1 MKLKSKFYA
10 FLKKYIGGIVGWMFR
25 VHVHGAENEPTAED
39 GPYIVVANHISNADP
54 VFLCVALN
62 HQQPHFMAKKEL
74 FKVPLVNKLVAA
86 LGAYPVNRGG
96 ADVGAIKKTISLL
109 SEGVSIGMFPQGHR
123 QKGKDPRETE
133 VKTGVAMVAVRAK
146 AQILPCFIETKK
158 RKWTPFCRVD
168 VYVGK
173 PISYEELN
181 YNSEQAGEYARI
193 SNYVFDKIC
202 TIGETAHDQK

>member
-1 MKLKSKFYA
+1 MKSKFYA
-10 FLKKYIGGIVGWMFR
+10 FLKKTIGGLVGWMFR
-25 VHVHGAENEPTAED
+25 VHVHGAENEPTQEE

-86 LGAYPVNRGG
+86 LGAYPVDRGG
-96 ADVGAIKKTISLL
+96 ADVGAIKKTIKML
-109 SEGVSIGMFPQGHR
+109 GDGISIGMFPQGHR
-123 QKGKDPRETE
+123 QRGIDPRETE

-146 AQILPCFIETKK
+146 ATVLPCFIETKK
-158 RKWTPFCRVD
+158 RKWSAFCRVD

-173 PISYEELN
+173 PIKFEELA
-181 YNSEQAGEYARI
+181 YDAEASGEYARI
-193 SNYVFDKIC
+193 SNYVFDKVC
-202 TIGETAHDQK
+202 AIGENAHAE

>member
-1 MKLKSKFYA
+1 MKSKAYIWVVKYLSGLVR
-10 FLKKYIGGIVGWMFR
+10 FLFR
-25 VHVHGAENEPTAED
+25 ITSYGSENEPRAEE
-39 GPYIVVANHISNADP
+39 GPYIIISNHISNLDP
-54 VFLCVALN
+54 IFLCCATK

-146 AQILPCFIETKK
+146 AQVLPCFIETKK

-173 PISYEELN
+173 PVSYEELN
-181 YNSEQAGEYARI
+181 YNSEEIGEYARI
-193 SNYVFDKIC
+193 ANYVFDRVC
-202 TIGETAHDQK
+202 TIGETAHEQK

>member
-1 MKLKSKFYA
+1 MKSKFYA
-10 FLKKYIGGIVGWMFR
+10 FLKKTIGGLVGWMFR
-25 VHVHGAENEPTAED
+25 VHVHGAENEPTQEE

-96 ADVGAIKKTISLL
+96 ADVGAIKKTIKML
-109 SEGVSIGMFPQGHR
+109 GDGISIGMFPQGHR
-123 QKGKDPRETE
+123 QRGIDPRETE

-146 AQILPCFIETKK
+146 ATILPCFIETKK
-158 RKWTPFCRVD
+158 RKWSAFCRVD

-173 PISYEELN
+173 PIKFEELA
-181 YNSEQAGEYARI
+181 YDAEATGEYARI
-193 SNYVFDKIC
+193 SNYVFDKVC
-202 TIGETAHDQK
+202 LIGENAHAE

>member
-1 MKLKSKFYA
+1 MKSKFYA
-10 FLKKYIGGIVGWMFR
+10 FLKKTIGGLVGWMFR
-25 VHVHGAENEPTAED
+25 VRVHGAENEPTAEQ
-39 GPYIVVANHISNADP
+39 GQYIVVSNHISNADP

-86 LGAYPVNRGG
+86 LGAYPVDRGG
-96 ADVGAIKKTISLL
+96 ADVAAIKKTIKMLG
-109 SEGVSIGMFPQGHR
+109 EGISIGMFPQGHR
-123 QKGKDPRETE
+123 RMKVDPRQTE

-146 AQILPCFIETKK
+146 AMVLPCFIKTKK

-173 PISYEELN
+173 PISFDELA
-181 YNSEQAGEYARI
+181 YNSEQSGEYARI
-193 SNYVFDKIC
+193 ANYIFDKVC
-202 TIGETAHDQK
+202 QIGESADAK

>member
-1 MKLKSKFYA
+1 MKSKLYA
-10 FLKKYIGGIVGWMFR
+10 FLKKTIGGLVGWMFR
-25 VHVHGAENEPTAED
+25 VHVYGAENEPTAEQ
-39 GPYIVVANHISNADP
+39 GQYIVVSNHISNADP

-86 LGAYPVNRGG
+86 LGAYPVDRGG
-96 ADVGAIKKTISLL
+96 ADVAAIKKTIKMLG
-109 SEGVSIGMFPQGHR
+109 EGISIGMFPQGHR
-123 QKGKDPRETE
+123 RMKVDPRQTE

-146 AQILPCFIETKK
+146 AMVLPCFIKTKK

-173 PISYEELN
+173 PISCDELA
-181 YNSEQAGEYARI
+181 YDPEQTGEYARI
-193 SNYVFDKIC
+193 ANYIFDRVC
-202 TIGETAHDQK
+202 QIGENADAK

>member
-1 MKLKSKFYA
+1 MKSKFYA
-10 FLKKYIGGIVGWMFR
+10 FLKKTIGGLVGWMFR
-25 VHVHGAENEPTAED
+25 VHVHGAENEPTQEE

-86 LGAYPVNRGG
+86 LGAYPVDRGG
-96 ADVGAIKKTISLL
+96 ADVGAIKKTIKMLGDGISN
-109 SEGVSIGMFPQGHR
+109 GMFPQGHR
-123 QKGKDPRETE
+123 QRGIDPRETE

-146 AQILPCFIETKK
+146 ATVLPCFIETKK
-158 RKWTPFCRVD
+158 RKWSAFCRVD

-173 PISYEELN
+173 PIKFEELA
-181 YNSEQAGEYARI
+181 YDAEASGEYARI
-193 SNYVFDKIC
+193 SNYVFDKVC
-202 TIGETAHDQK
+202 AIGENAHAE